1 MKAERK
7 VKVVALRPHDQSLLL
22 LLDNNGFLDDFQ
34 TLVTHYSSKEYRIC
48 ENLICSVGLDFG
60 FEEKTGVGLRIVG
73 KGNSRTEETIFC
85 SEVLKL

>member
-60 FEEKTGVGLRIVG
+60 FEEKTGIGLRIVG
-73 KGNSRTEETIFC
+73 
-85 SEVLKL
+85 